1 MTKIAV
7 FVSGRGSNFQA
18 IIEAIGE
25 GRLAAEVVLV
35 IGDKPE
41 IGAFDIAKKNGI
53 HYTYFNKNDF
63 ESEENYDSAILA
75 ALEKYQVQLIA
86 LAGYMKKIGQTV
98 IRGYKNRIL
107 NIHPALLPSFGGAG
121 MFGVRVHKAVL
132 GYGSKVSG
140 VTVHLVDDEYDT
152 GVPILQRCV
161 PVLEDDTP
169 ETLAARVLAEEH
181 KIFPEAL
188 QLFCENKIEV
198 NGRKLIVRKAG

>member
-53 HYTYFNKNDF
+53 HYTYFSKNDF
-63 ESEENYDSAILA
+63 ESEENYDSAILTV
-75 ALEKYQVQLIA
+75 LEKYQVQLIA

-132 GYGSKVSG
+132 EYGSKVSG

-198 NGRKLIVRKAG
+198 NGRKLIIRKAG